1 MASPPRRPLLARL
14 THNTCEDKK
23 RPVDLSIVIVNY
35 NTRNLL
41 RDCLCSVYASQGDF
55 QYEVIVV
62 DNCSP
67 DGSVEMVQ
75 QEFPQ
80 AKLIASEINGGYAYA
95 NNLGLRLAQGD
106 YVLLLNPDTVLPP
119 TALRDMLA
127 FMEEHPDAGV
137 AGPKLV
143 LADGSLD
150 WACRR
155 SFPTLDV
162 AFYRLVGLSKR
173 YPNSP
178 RYNRYNLGYLDPDQ
192 VAEVDSVVGAFMLI
206 RREALDQVG
215 FLDEGFF
222 AYAEDIDLCYRIK
235 VDHGWKVYYNP
246 AVVVKHYKGQST
258 RQRAMAMNIEF
269 YRAMW
274 LFHKK
279 HFAQRTFFLL
289 NWATALGIV
298 GLCCLA
304 LSINF
309 LRPPEKRK
317 VGL

>member
-1 MASPPRRPLLARL
+1 M
-14 THNTCEDKK
+14 
-23 RPVDLSIVIVNY
+23 DLSIVIVNY
-35 NTRNLL
+35 NTRDLL
-41 RDCLCSVYASQGDF
+41 RTCLRSVYASQGNF
-55 QYEVIVV
+55 HYEVIVV
-62 DNCSP
+62 DNCSS
-67 DGSVEMVQ
+67 DSSVAMVR

-80 AKLIASEINGGYAYA
+80 VNLIASEINGGYAYA
-95 NNLGLRLAQGD
+95 NNLGLRQATGR

-119 TALRDMLA
+119 TALCDMLT

-150 WACRR
+150 LACRR

-173 YPNSP
+173 YPHSP
-178 RYNRYNLGYLDPDQ
+178 RFNRYNLGYLDPDQ
-192 VAEVDSVVGAFMLI
+192 MAEVDSVVGAFMMM
-206 RREALDQVG
+206 RREALQQAG
-215 FLDEGFF
+215 FLDERFF

-235 VDHGWKVYYNP
+235 VNHGWKVYYNP
-246 AVVVKHYKGQST
+246 KVVVTHYKGQST
-258 RQRAMAMNIEF
+258 RQRYIAMNIEF

-274 LFHKK
+274 LFHQK
-279 HFAQRTFFLL
+279 HFAPRTFFLI
-289 NWATALGIV
+289 NWATALGLIC
-298 GLCCLA
+298 LCSLA
-304 LSINF
+304 LLINF

>member
-1 MASPPRRPLLARL
+1 
-14 THNTCEDKK
+14 
-23 RPVDLSIVIVNY
+23 VDLSIIIVNY
-35 NTRNLL
+35 KTRDLL
-41 RDCLCSVYASQGDF
+41 RDCLHSVYASQGAF
-55 QYEVIVV
+55 NCKVIVV
-62 DNCSP
+62 DNCSD

-75 QEFPQ
+75 QEFP
-80 AKLIASEINGGYAYA
+80 KVHVIASDISGGYAYA
-95 NNLGLRLAQGD
+95 NNLGFREARGR
-106 YVLLLNPDTVLPP
+106 YVLLLNPDTLLPP
-119 TALRDMLA
+119 TALRDMLL

-150 WACRR
+150 LACRR

-173 YPNSP
+173 YPDSP

-206 RREALDQVG
+206 RREALDQAG
-215 FLDEGFF
+215 LLDERFF
-222 AYAEDIDLCYRIK
+222 AFAEDIDLCYRIK
-235 VDHGWKVYYNP
+235 VNHGWKVYYNA
-246 AVVVKHYKGQST
+246 AVTVTHYKGQSMK
-258 RQRAMAMNIEF
+258 QRIATMTIHF

-279 HFAQRTFFLL
+279 HYARQTFFLL
-289 NWATALGIV
+289 NWAVAVGTA

-304 LSINF
+304 LIINF
-309 LRPPEKRK
+309 FRPPEKRK

>member
-1 MASPPRRPLLARL
+1 M
-14 THNTCEDKK
+14 E
-23 RPVDLSIVIVNY
+23 LSIVIVNY
-35 NTRNLL
+35 NTRDLL
-41 RDCLCSVYASQGDF
+41 RDCLRSIYSSQGDF
-55 QYEVIVV
+55 HYEVIVV

-67 DGSVEMVQ
+67 DDSVEMVR

-80 AKLIASEINGGYAYA
+80 AKLIASEINRGYAYA
-95 NNLGLRLAQGD
+95 NNLGLRQAQGH
-106 YVLLLNPDTVLPP
+106 YLLLLNPDTVLPP
-119 TALRDMLA
+119 TALQGMLD

-150 WACRR
+150 LACRR
-155 SFPTLDV
+155 GFPTLDV

-178 RYNRYNLGYLDPDQ
+178 RYNRYNLGYLDPNQ
-192 VAEVDSVVGAFMLI
+192 VAEVDSVVGAFMCI
-206 RREALDQVG
+206 RREALDQAG
-215 FLDEGFF
+215 LFDERFF
-222 AYAEDIDLCYRIK
+222 MYAEDIDLCYRIK

-246 AVVVKHYKGQST
+246 VVVVTHYKAQST
-258 RQRAMAMNIEF
+258 RKRFARMTIEF

-279 HFAQRTFFLL
+279 HFARRTFFLI
-289 NWATALGIV
+289 NWVTALGLI
-298 GLCCLA
+298 GLCGLA
-304 LSINF
+304 LTINF